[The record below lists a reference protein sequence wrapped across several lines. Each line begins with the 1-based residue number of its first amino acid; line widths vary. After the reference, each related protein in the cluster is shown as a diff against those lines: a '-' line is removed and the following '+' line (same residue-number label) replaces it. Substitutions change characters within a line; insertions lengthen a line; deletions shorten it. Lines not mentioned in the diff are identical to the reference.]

1 MPQIDIDG
9 AASRISADNIR
20 GQSGSTITIVSG
32 HNLVGSGSGLTALN
46 ATQLTS
52 GTIPL
57 ARIADDAITN
67 AKMADDAISTA
78 QIADNAITTA
88 LIAGG
93 NVTLAKMA
101 SESVDEDNLHIS
113 NAGTNGQFLSKQ
125 SGNTGG
131 LTWADAAGG
140 AWEYVSTSS
149 SGTSR
154 SFRNIFSWGT
164 YPCWMFVFNGIAMDN
179 AGGGLGVQFY
189 DASDTLSTSGYQW
202 NYAVLHSNSSSWS
215 VSNSNSD
222 TFMHLSNYPSN
233 GAPLWCNLLV
243 WYGGTRNVVTADCV
257 WDHTHAG
264 NYFGRSVAGGRKGG
278 FASTG
283 IYFKQWAGV
292 FQGGD
297 IYAYRLKKT

>member
-1 MPQIDIDG
+1 M
-9 AASRISADNIR
+9 A
-20 GQSGSTITIVSG
+20 STIKVTNIDTPDSTGNITVDRP
-32 HNLVGSGSGLTALN
+32 LAGSGASLTALN
-46 ATQLTS
+46 ATQLTT
-52 GTIPL
+52 GTIPI

-67 AKMADDAISTA
+67 AKMADDAISTT

-113 NAGTNGQFLSKQ
+113 NAGTNGDFLSKQ

-131 LTWADAAGG
+131 LTWAAVGG
-140 AWEYVSTSS
+140 SWEYVSTSS
-149 SGTSR
+149 SGTAR
-154 SFRNIFSWGT
+154 SFRNIFSWST

-189 DASDTLSTSGYQW
+189 DASDSLSTSGYQW
-202 NYAVLHSNSSSWS
+202 NYAVLNSNSSSWS

-222 TFMHLSNYPSN
+222 TFMHLSNSPSN

-243 WYGGTRNVVTADCV
+243 WYGGTRNMVTADCV
-257 WDHTHAG
+257 WDHTHG
-264 NYFGRSVAGGRKGG
+264 SNYFGRSVAGGRKGG